1 MMTVLIFF
9 LLGLCVGS
17 FLNVLADRLPR
28 DESVFWGRSHC
39 DYCKKPLRWYELIP
53 VVSFVLQAG
62 RCRRCRKKLSL
73 RYPLIELITGAAF
86 VMLPAQYWVLF
97 SSFLVIF
104 IADFTTQIIP
114 DSMLLA
120 AAANALVVGPHF
132 LSAVAAGA
140 FFYMLWFVTR
150 GRGMGFGDVKLAAVL
165 GLFLGYTRIIVA
177 VYAAFLTGAAVG
189 VILMLAGKKGWKS
202 KIAFGPF
209 LILGTVVS
217 LLWNFWSLLPL

>member
-132 LSAVAAGA
+132 LSALAAGA

-165 GLFLGYTRIIVA
+165 GLFLGYPRIIVA